1 MLIVRGNASAT
12 NSSEMPTAGNPLDE
26 IQCTDL
32 QSTDLH
38 STDAND
44 IGITLIREGTQA
56 MSGIWLGP
64 TKRCKPD
71 IKRFMSV

>member
-1 MLIVRGNASAT
+1 
-12 NSSEMPTAGNPLDE
+12 MPTAGNPLDE

-32 QSTDLH
+32 HSTDLHSTDLH